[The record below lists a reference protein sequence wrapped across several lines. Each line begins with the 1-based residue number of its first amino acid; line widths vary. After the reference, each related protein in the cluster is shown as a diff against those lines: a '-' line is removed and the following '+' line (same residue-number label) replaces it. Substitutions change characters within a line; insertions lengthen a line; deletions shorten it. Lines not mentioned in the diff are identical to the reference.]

1 MGDKTYNSESNK
13 AKKERYKKHRPVKCS
28 QCGKLIDIGLRIEND
43 DYDKINDTQISVF
56 CEYCDNYEIVK
67 L

>member
-1 MGDKTYNSESNK
+1 MGEKVYGTESNK
-13 AKKERYKKHRPVKCS
+13 AKKERYKKHRPIKCS

>member
-1 MGDKTYNSESNK
+1 MGEKVYGTESNK
-13 AKKERYKKHRPVKCS
+13 SKKEKYKKHRPIKCS
-28 QCGKLIDIGLRIEND
+28 QCGKLIDIGLRIENE

>member
-1 MGDKTYNSESNK
+1 MGEKTYNSESNK
-13 AKKERYKKHRPVKCS
+13 SKKEKYKKHRPVKCS

>member
-1 MGDKTYNSESNK
+1 MGEKTYNSESNK
-13 AKKERYKKHRPVKCS
+13 AKKERYKKHRPIKCS
-28 QCGKLIDIGLRIEND
+28 QCGKLIDIGLRIENE
-43 DYDKINDTQISVF
+43 DYDKINDMQISVF

>member
-1 MGDKTYNSESNK
+1 MGEKTYNSESNK
-13 AKKERYKKHRPVKCS
+13 AKKERYKKHRPIRCT
-28 QCGKLIDIGLRIEND
+28 QCGKMIDVGLRIENSD
-43 DYDKINDTQISVF
+43 FDELGNGKISVF

>member
-1 MGDKTYNSESNK
+1 MGEKTYNSESNK
-13 AKKERYKKHRPVKCS
+13 AKKERYKKHRPVKCT
-28 QCGKLIDIGLRIEND
+28 QCGKLIDIGLRIENE
-43 DYDKINDTQISVF
+43 DYDKINNTQIAVF

>member
-1 MGDKTYNSESNK
+1 MGEKTYKSESNK

>member
-1 MGDKTYNSESNK
+1 MGEKTY
-13 AKKERYKKHRPVKCS
+13 KKEKESKKGKKHRPVKCS